1 MERLDLLRPF
11 LWQSS
16 GPSTTAT
23 LHKLSEANPSTGK
36 CFFAFGF
43 ETGAVSSGFLSGKID
58 HPVISH
64 VCVPET
70 GDLFYLLHQQGQS
83 NVTTLAV
90 L

>member
-1 MERLDLLRPF
+1 MERLRF
-11 LWQSS
+11 IETFSVAEFKAQN
-16 GPSTTAT
+16 GVNRIEV
-23 LHKLSEANPSTGK
+23 KQNPSTGK

-70 GDLFYLLHQQGQS
+70 GDLFYLLHQQGQN